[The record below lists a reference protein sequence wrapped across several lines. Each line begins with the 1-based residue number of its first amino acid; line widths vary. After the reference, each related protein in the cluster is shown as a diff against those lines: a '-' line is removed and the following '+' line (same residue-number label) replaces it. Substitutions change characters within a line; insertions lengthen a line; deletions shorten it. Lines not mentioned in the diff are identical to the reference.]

1 MMSQNSE
8 NNGSKFF
15 LNKDSAN
22 TSRNTS
28 AVHNPN
34 SKGDS
39 AGKRSQTNG
48 RSTERPIMD
57 AKYEV
62 GGDEVRHSKESA

>member
-1 MMSQNSE
+1 MSQNSE

-22 TSRNTS
+22 NSRNSS
-28 AVHNPN
+28 AVHITTKLG
-34 SKGDS
+34 SRARD
-39 AGKRSQTNG
+39 RSQTNG

-62 GGDEVRHSKESA
+62 GGNEIRNSKDSA